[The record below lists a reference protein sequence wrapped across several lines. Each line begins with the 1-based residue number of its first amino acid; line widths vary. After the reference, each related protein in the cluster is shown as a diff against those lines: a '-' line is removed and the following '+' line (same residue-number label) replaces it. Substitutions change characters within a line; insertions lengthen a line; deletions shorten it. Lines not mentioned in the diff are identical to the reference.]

1 MARLPVFC
9 AAASLWLSS
18 LRPHLLFGPRAN
30 VPKIQVTK
38 QQRSPRNSY
47 FERGFVAALC
57 GRGFVA
63 GFLACASPS
72 AEAASNACAK
82 RPRAFMSPTVRFTC
96 ERRANSISTRY
107 YGGVNPACP
116 ASLSRICARRKEKST
131 RSWMTLRN
139 VSSRP
144 PSRSAAREMVSGG
157 NCGWRDGG
165 VGLEFS

>member
-1 MARLPVFC
+1 
-9 AAASLWLSS
+9 
-18 LRPHLLFGPRAN
+18 

-72 AEAASNACAK
+72 AEAASNARAK
-82 RPRAFMSPTVRFTC
+82 RPSAFMSPTVRFTC

-107 YGGVNPACP
+107 YGGVSPVP
-116 ASLSRICARRKEKST
+116 RQPLTDLRKAEGEVDQILDDVAECVVAAALEKC
-131 RSWMTLRN
+131 
-139 VSSRP
+139 SS
-144 PSRSAAREMVSGG
+144 
-157 NCGWRDGG
+157 
-165 VGLEFS
+165 

>member
-1 MARLPVFC
+1 LARLPVFC

-30 VPKIQVTK
+30 VPKILVTK

-72 AEAASNACAK
+72 AEAASNAREAPQRLHVADGPLHLRTARQFHQHAVLRRCEPSL
-82 RPRAFMSPTVRFTC
+82 PRQPLTD
-96 ERRANSISTRY
+96 
-107 YGGVNPACP
+107 
-116 ASLSRICARRKEKST
+116 LRKAEGEVDQILDDVAECVVAAALEKC
-131 RSWMTLRN
+131 
-139 VSSRP
+139 SS
-144 PSRSAAREMVSGG
+144 
-157 NCGWRDGG
+157 
-165 VGLEFS
+165 